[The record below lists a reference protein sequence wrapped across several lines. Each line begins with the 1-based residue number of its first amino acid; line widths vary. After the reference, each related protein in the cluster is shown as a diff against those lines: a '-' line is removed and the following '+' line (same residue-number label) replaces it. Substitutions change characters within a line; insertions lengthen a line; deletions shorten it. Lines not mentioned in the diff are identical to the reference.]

1 MNLTSQQ
8 REVRQWLKK
17 RRAILLA
24 HNYQPGEIQDIA
36 DFLGDSLELSITAS
50 KTAAEVIV
58 FCGVHF
64 MAETAAIICPDK
76 TVLLPRQ
83 DVGCCLAESVTL
95 SALMARKAELPG
107 VPVVTY
113 VNSTAA
119 VKAESDVCC
128 TSANAIRVVNSLD
141 RPRVLMVPDQNLA
154 LYTARHTKKNIEI
167 LTWEGWC
174 NVHDGLNAEE
184 VKAAKAAHPQAVFLA
199 HPECNPEVLDLADE
213 IRSTSGM
220 LAYVKQNPA
229 KEFIIGTE
237 KGILHRMRKENPG
250 KLFYSP
256 SRRLIC
262 RPMKRITLTDVLMAL
277 KENRYQITV
286 PEEIR
291 VRALKAVERMMAM
304 PPDKALRSRP

>member
-1 MNLTSQQ
+1 MKLSSQQ
-8 REVRQWLKK
+8 QEVRRLLKE

-36 DFLGDSLELSITAS
+36 DFLGDSLALSMTAAE
-50 KTAAEVIV
+50 TAAEVIV

-64 MAETAAIICPDK
+64 MAETAAILCPEK
-76 TVLLPRQ
+76 TVLLPRL
-83 DVGCCLAESVTL
+83 DLGCCLAESVTTAKL
-95 SALMARKAELPG
+95 LARKAELPG

-128 TSANAIRVVNSLD
+128 TSANAIRVVNSLAA
-141 RPRVLMVPDQNLA
+141 PRVLMVPDQNLA
-154 LYTARHTKKNIEI
+154 RYAARHTAKEIEI

-174 NVHDGLNAEE
+174 NVHDGLSPEE
-184 VKAAKAAHPQAVFLA
+184 VLECKAAHPQALFLA

-220 LAYVKQNPA
+220 LKYVLESPE

-237 KGILHRMRKENPG
+237 KGIIHRLRQENPG

-256 SRRLIC
+256 SKRLIC
-262 RPMKRITLTDVLMAL
+262 RPMKRITLTDVIKAL
-277 KENRYQITV
+277 QENRHQITV

-291 VRALKAVERMMAM
+291 VRALKAVERMLAV
-304 PPDKALRSRP
+304 PRD